1 MVCDM
6 NLQSLF
12 KPKVMA
18 VVGISKKNPLSPG
31 RIIFIK
37 NVFEMQV
44 ETYGIHPEG
53 GEIEGVELY
62 RSLKEL
68 PKTPDVLVIAIPAE
82 ATLDYVQQCAD
93 YEIPGCIIISGG
105 FAEIGGEGI
114 TRQKKL
120 VQIAT
125 DNDIAILGPNCI
137 GVYSPPLLDTIFMP
151 TERITRPP
159 KGSVALISQSG
170 GVLVDQFFHK
180 FNQFNI
186 GVSTAVSIGN
196 RAVVDES
203 MLLEYFSKQDDET
216 TNIAFYLEAFK
227 PSKSRDFLKLAK
239 DSEDDVIL
247 YFGGLSDKGKKA
259 TQSHTASLSGDAK
272 VLQAALKQNLIIQPL
287 TELELLT
294 DLKLLDVLSR
304 RKKPFNP
311 NSVKDGNV
319 AILSLS
325 GGHGVICADLLK
337 EYGLKAVDFTEQ
349 EQQEMRELV
358 NLTAKEIASFGNPI
372 DLTGSAKDE
381 DLENMIT
388 YLSKIERIECIIVLI
403 LPYTPSI
410 SFQIGR
416 RIANTVTF
424 TKKALVCFIPYIPKY
439 GTITEALELS
449 NIPVFHSIEEAVL
462 GVSMLKRKSRIMTV
476 KDKLS

>member
-1 MVCDM
+1 MMDL
-6 NLQSLF
+6 NKLF
-12 KPKVMA
+12 KPKTMA

-44 ETYGIHPEG
+44 EVYGIHPEA

-62 RSLKEL
+62 SGLDKLPIIPEL
-68 PKTPDVLVIAIPAE
+68 LVIAIPAE

-93 YEIPGCIIISGG
+93 YNIPACIIIGGG
-105 FAEIGGEGI
+105 FAEVGGEGI
-114 TRQKKL
+114 IRQKKL
-120 VQIAT
+120 VQIAL

-180 FNQFNI
+180 FNQINI

-196 RAVVDES
+196 RAVVDET
-203 MLLEYFSKQDDET
+203 MLLKYFTRQDPET

-227 PSKSRDFLKLAK
+227 ASKSREFLQLART
-239 DSEDDVIL
+239 SEDQVIV
-247 YFGGLSDKGKKA
+247 YFGGLSEKGKQA
-259 TQSHTASLSGDAK
+259 TQSHTASLSGNEK
-272 VLQAALKQNLIIQPL
+272 ILKAALRQNLILQPL

-294 DLKLLDVLSR
+294 YLKLLDVLSR
-304 RKKPFNP
+304 KKKPFDP
-311 NSVKDGNV
+311 TKIVHGNV

-337 EYGLKAVDFTEQ
+337 NYDLSAVDFTNE
-349 EQQEMRELV
+349 EIQEMRELV
-358 NLTAKEIASFGNPI
+358 NPVARSIATFANPI

-381 DLENMIT
+381 DLENMIN
-388 YLSKIERIECIIVLI
+388 YLSTIERIECIIVLI

-410 SFQIGR
+410 TFQVGR
-416 RIANTVTF
+416 RIANSVTLS
-424 TKKALVCFIPYIPKY
+424 KKPLVSFIPYIPKY
-439 GTITEALELS
+439 QTIIEALELS
-449 NIPVFHSIEEAVL
+449 NIPVFHSIEESVQA
-462 GVSMLKRKSRIMTV
+462 VSMLKMNSRIM
-476 KDKLS
+476 KLKKNYV

>member
-1 MVCDM
+1 M

-12 KPKVMA
+12 KPKTMA

-44 ETYGIHPEG
+44 EAYGIHPEG
-53 GEIEGVELY
+53 GEIEGVQLFKN
-62 RSLKEL
+62 LDEL
-68 PKTPDVLVIAIPAE
+68 PKIPDVLVIAIPAE
-82 ATLDYVQQCAD
+82 VTLDYVQQCAD
-93 YEIPGCIIISGG
+93 YKIPGCIIISGG

-114 TRQKKL
+114 KRQEKL
-120 VQIAT
+120 TQIAI

-180 FNQFNI
+180 FNQINI

-196 RAVVDES
+196 RAVVDET
-203 MLLEYFSKQDDET
+203 MLLDYFSKHDEET

-227 PSKSRDFLKLAK
+227 PSKSREFLKLARESK
-239 DSEDDVIL
+239 DDVIL
-247 YFGGLSDKGKKA
+247 YFGGLSAKGKKA

-272 VLQAALKQNLIIQPL
+272 ILQAALKQSLIIQPI

-294 DLKLLDVLSR
+294 NLKLLDVLSR

-311 NSVKDGNV
+311 DSVKEGNV

-337 EYGLKAVDFTEQ
+337 VYGLKAVDFTDE

-358 NLTAKEIASFGNPI
+358 NPTAKSIASFGNPI

-388 YLSKIERIECIIVLI
+388 YLSKIERVECIIVLI

-424 TKKALVCFIPYIPKY
+424 TKKPLVCFIPYIPKY
-439 GTITEALELS
+439 GTITEALEIS

-462 GVSMLKRKSRIMTV
+462 GVSMLKKKSQIMKIKTKHHSRIN
-476 KDKLS
+476 